1 MPPALLGQPLPLPC
15 TAVDLN
21 PEAEVAVDFLRSIF
35 HQAPEIALFAAL
47 ALGYWVGKFRFGS
60 FQLGGV
66 AGSLLAA
73 VLISQV
79 GVTIDSGI
87 KAVLF
92 ALFIYAVGFESGP
105 QFFRSLGRQSVKEI
119 LMALVVA
126 VSGLVT
132 VVVIARVFHLD
143 KGLAA
148 GLAAGGLTQSAIIG
162 TAGSAIEK
170 LGLAPDEVQR
180 MQANVAI
187 GYAVTYIFGSFGA
200 IIMCV
205 NVLQWL
211 TGRKIREDA
220 IQAEQELLKGVR
232 VYGTGESPA
241 VPDLVGRIFRVG
253 QACRTVAE
261 LEASATA
268 NGGTVTVER
277 IPRRNAM
284 VGVDGSLALEAGD
297 IILLVGRRAA
307 VVALGASVG
316 EELQGA
322 EGMDVVMVRR
332 DVAISNRQYLNRSV
346 KDILDSLSQ
355 EFKHG
360 VYAVALMRAGTPVPI
375 APATMVMPGDVVT
388 LFGTPQDVQKAAQSV
403 GPIIVPSDKTDFV
416 FHGLGITVG
425 LLIGLL
431 VLRLGSIPITLG
443 SGGGALLAGL
453 LFGWWRSR
461 KHTFGNMPTAA
472 STLLRD
478 LGLAGFVAMVGLQSG
493 QQAVTTVM
501 QQGLTLFLL
510 GVVVTIVPLLIAML
524 IGKYV
529 LRYDNVAVF
538 AGSLSGARSAN
549 PAFGEI
555 LDKAGN
561 SIPTAP
567 FAITYALAN
576 VFLTLLGPLVIA
588 FA

>member
-1 MPPALLGQPLPLPC
+1 M
-15 TAVDLN
+15 
-21 PEAEVAVDFLRSIF
+21 DFLRSIF

-232 VYGTGESPA
+232 VYGAGESPA

-253 QACRTVAE
+253 QAGRTVAE

-277 IPRRNAM
+277 IQRRNAM
-284 VGVDGSLALEAGD
+284 VGVDGSLALEPGD

-332 DVAISNRQYLNRSV
+332 DVAISNNQYLNRSV

-524 IGKYV
+524 FGKYV

>member
-1 MPPALLGQPLPLPC
+1 M
-15 TAVDLN
+15 
-21 PEAEVAVDFLRSIF
+21 DFLRSIF

-253 QACRTVAE
+253 QAGRTVAE

-268 NGGTVTVER
+268 SGGTVTVER
-277 IPRRNAM
+277 IQRRNAM

-524 IGKYV
+524 FGKYV

>member
-1 MPPALLGQPLPLPC
+1 M
-15 TAVDLN
+15 
-21 PEAEVAVDFLRSIF
+21 DFLRSIF

-253 QACRTVAE
+253 QAGRTVAE

-277 IPRRNAM
+277 IQRKNAM

-332 DVAISNRQYLNRSV
+332 DVAISNSQYLNRSV

-355 EFKHG
+355 DFKHG

-524 IGKYV
+524 FGKYV

>member
-1 MPPALLGQPLPLPC
+1 MPPALLGQTLPLPC

-253 QACRTVAE
+253 QAGRTVAE

-268 NGGTVTVER
+268 SGGTVTVER
-277 IPRRNAM
+277 IQRRNAM

-332 DVAISNRQYLNRSV
+332 DVAISNKQYLNRNV

-524 IGKYV
+524 FGKYV

>member
-1 MPPALLGQPLPLPC
+1 M
-15 TAVDLN
+15 
-21 PEAEVAVDFLRSIF
+21 DFLRSIF

-126 VSGLVT
+126 VSGLIT

-232 VYGTGESPA
+232 VYGAGESPA

-253 QACRTVAE
+253 QAGRTVAE

-277 IPRRNAM
+277 IQRRNAL

-332 DVAISNRQYLNRSV
+332 DVAISNNQYLNRSV

-524 IGKYV
+524 FGKYV

>member
-1 MPPALLGQPLPLPC
+1 VELLK
-15 TAVDLN
+15 
-21 PEAEVAVDFLRSIF
+21 SIF
-35 HQAPEIALFAAL
+35 HQSPEAALFASL

-73 VLISQV
+73 VLISQI
-79 GVTIDSGI
+79 GIQIDSGI

-105 QFFRSLGRQSVKEI
+105 QFFNSLGRHSVKEI
-119 LMALVVA
+119 MMAVVVA
-126 VSGLVT
+126 LSGLIT
-132 VVVIARVFHLD
+132 VVVIARIFGLD

-170 LGLAPDEVQR
+170 LGLSGEEVQR

-205 NVLQWL
+205 NVLPWI
-211 TGRKIREDA
+211 TGRNIRDDA
-220 IQAEQELLKGVR
+220 VQAEQEQLKGVR
-232 VYGTGESPA
+232 VYGVGESPA
-241 VPDLVGRIFRVG
+241 APDLVGRIFRVAQSG
-253 QACRTVAE
+253 KTVAD
-261 LEASATA
+261 LEAE
-268 NGGTVTVER
+268 GTQGRVTVER
-277 IPRRNAM
+277 IQRKNAL
-284 VGVDGSLALEAGD
+284 VGVDPSLVLEAGD
-297 IILLVGRRAA
+297 IILLVGRRSA
-307 VVALGASVG
+307 VVSLGKSVG
-316 EELQGA
+316 DELPGA
-322 EGMDVVMVRR
+322 QGMDVVMVRR
-332 DVAISNRQYLNRSV
+332 DVAISNSQYLNRSV

-355 EFKHG
+355 DLKHG
-360 VYAVALMRAGTPVPI
+360 VYAEGLIRAGSPVPI
-375 APATMVMPGDVVT
+375 TAQTMVMPGDVVT
-388 LFGTPQDVQKAAQSV
+388 LFGTPQDVQKAAQAA
-403 GPIIVPSDKTDFV
+403 GPIIVPSDKTDWV
-416 FHGLGITVG
+416 FHGFGIVVG

-431 VLRLGSIPITLG
+431 VLRIGAIPITLG
-443 SGGGALLAGL
+443 SGGGALLSGL

-461 KHTFGNMPTAA
+461 KHTMGNMPTSA

-493 QQAVTTVM
+493 QQAVSTVM
-501 QQGLTLFLL
+501 EQGLTLFML
-510 GVVVTIVPLLIAML
+510 GVLVTIIPLLIAIL
-524 IGKYV
+524 FGKYV

-549 PAFGEI
+549 PAFGEV

-561 SIPTAP
+561 SIPTTP

>member
-1 MPPALLGQPLPLPC
+1 MPPALLRQQLPLPC
-15 TAVDLN
+15 AAVDLN

-232 VYGTGESPA
+232 VYGAGESPA

-253 QACRTVAE
+253 QAGRTVAE

-277 IPRRNAM
+277 IQRRNALL
-284 VGVDGSLALEAGD
+284 GVDGNLALEAGD
-297 IILLVGRRAA
+297 VILLVGRRAA
-307 VVALGASVG
+307 VVAVGASVG

-332 DVAISNRQYLNRSV
+332 DVAISNSQYLNRSV

-355 EFKHG
+355 DYKHG

-524 IGKYV
+524 FGKYV

>member
-21 PEAEVAVDFLRSIF
+21 LEAEVAVDFLRSIF

-253 QACRTVAE
+253 QAGRTVAE

-277 IPRRNAM
+277 IQRKNAM

-524 IGKYV
+524 FGKYV

>member
-1 MPPALLGQPLPLPC
+1 MPPALLRQPLPLPC

-253 QACRTVAE
+253 QAGRTVAE

-277 IPRRNAM
+277 IQRRNAM

-524 IGKYV
+524 FGKYV

>member
-1 MPPALLGQPLPLPC
+1 M
-15 TAVDLN
+15 
-21 PEAEVAVDFLRSIF
+21 EFLRNVF

-105 QFFRSLGRQSVKEI
+105 QFFRSLGRQSLREI
-119 LMALVVA
+119 LMAVVLA

-211 TGRKIREDA
+211 TGRKIRDDA

-232 VYGTGESPA
+232 VYGVGESPA
-241 VPDLVGRIFRVG
+241 APDLVGRIFRVG
-253 QACRTVAE
+253 QPGRTVAE
-261 LEASATA
+261 LEASASH
-268 NGGTVTVER
+268 GPVTVER
-277 IPRRNAM
+277 IQRKSALL
-284 VGVDGSLALEAGD
+284 GVDPQLRLEAGD
-297 IILLVGRRAA
+297 IVLLVGRRAA
-307 VVALGASVG
+307 VVSLGASVG
-316 EELQGA
+316 EELQDA

-332 DVAISNRQYLNRSV
+332 DVAIANGQYLNRNV
-346 KDILDSLSQ
+346 KDILDGLSRD
-355 EFKHG
+355 FRHG
-360 VYAVALMRAGTPVPI
+360 VYAVALMRAGAPVPI
-375 APATMVMPGDVVT
+375 APATVVMPGDVVT
-388 LFGTPQDVQKAAQSV
+388 LYGTPQDVQKAAQSV
-403 GPIIVPSDKTDFV
+403 GPVIVPSDKTDFV
-416 FHGLGITVG
+416 FHGLGITAG

-453 LFGWWRSR
+453 VFGWWRSR
-461 KHTFGNMPTAA
+461 KHTLGNLPTAA

-501 QQGLTLFLL
+501 QQGVTLFLL

-524 IGKYV
+524 FGKYV

-561 SIPTAP
+561 AIPTAP

>member
-1 MPPALLGQPLPLPC
+1 MPPALLRQPLPLPC

-253 QACRTVAE
+253 QAGRTVAE

-277 IPRRNAM
+277 IQRRNAM

-332 DVAISNRQYLNRSV
+332 DVAISNNQYLNRSV
-346 KDILDSLSQ
+346 KDIRDSLSQ

-524 IGKYV
+524 FGKYV

>member
-1 MPPALLGQPLPLPC
+1 MHPALLGQPLPLPC

-253 QACRTVAE
+253 QAGRTVAE

-268 NGGTVTVER
+268 SGGTVTVER
-277 IPRRNAM
+277 IQRRNAM

-332 DVAISNRQYLNRSV
+332 DVAISNNQYLNRSV

-524 IGKYV
+524 FGKYV